1 MSATRPTSSTLRLPA
16 RSRAVP
22 TSTRLATRRV
32 PTVVIPLLAV
42 VLGGGVVV
50 AAQATGHW
58 ATTGRDAVATSGGGG
73 GGGGR
78 GGGAASPGSGAGG
91 DTSTVPASPDD
102 VKGWMTL
109 QQVVDARFPGV
120 TEAGLRAEFD
130 IPTSVTLDTPLKEL
144 DGVITGFDVAA
155 LRTWLSSSG

>member
-1 MSATRPTSSTLRLPA
+1 MSTTRSTSGTLRLPA
-16 RSRAVP
+16 RSRALP

-73 GGGGR
+73 GGGG
-78 GGGAASPGSGAGG
+78 GGAASPGSGAGG
-91 DTSTVPASPDD
+91 DTSTRPASPDD

-120 TEAGLRAEFD
+120 TEAGLRAEFG

-144 DGVITGFDVAA
+144 DGVITGFDVAT